1 MAGEPSVTFSGN
13 LTGDPELRYVASGK
27 PVTSFTVAVNAF
39 NKNRA
44 TGQYEKGESTFFRC
58 AVWGDMAE
66 NTAESLTK
74 GTRVNVEGRLT
85 VRQYESQGQTR
96 TSLDVVVDE
105 IGPSLRYAKTT
116 ITKTTPA
123 AGLAVG
129 HHTHHLGPQQ
139 GGMPP
144 QHPAGSYQAAGYDP
158 WQGTGPAPF

>member
-1 MAGEPSVTFSGN
+1 MAGEPRVTFSGN

-116 ITKTTPA
+116 ITKTTPGGQGGGYGA
-123 AGLAVG
+123 PPQ
-129 HHTHHLGPQQ
+129 GPQQ

-158 WQGTGPAPF
+158 WQSTGPAPF